1 MPQVVG
7 GFARPGL
14 GGSRGFPKS
23 LATWRTMTGAHRVIR
38 GAEQSQRPVRLRKA
52 RELVSLGMRCRN
64 NTRCPSCWLNSNPPP
79 SPGSL
84 PGYSALI
91 IIWKRGPSA
100 T

>member
-38 GAEQSQRPVRLRKA
+38 GAEQSQHPVRLRKA
-52 RELVSLGMRCRN
+52 RELVSLL
-64 NTRCPSCWLNSNPPP
+64 SKVSKL
-79 SPGSL
+79 L
-84 PGYSALI
+84 AQ
-91 IIWKRGPSA
+91 
-100 T
+100 